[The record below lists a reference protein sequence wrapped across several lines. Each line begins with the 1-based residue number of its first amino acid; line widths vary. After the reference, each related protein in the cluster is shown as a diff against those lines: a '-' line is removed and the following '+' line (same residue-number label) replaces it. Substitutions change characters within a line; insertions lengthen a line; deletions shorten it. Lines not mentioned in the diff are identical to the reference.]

1 MAGEASRTS
10 GFLKALMPRPLHN
23 ILEELINLSKLS
35 PKAQTYKPRLEE
47 VIRKIAAEQTKA
59 EGKKPVDSKNLD
71 KLFNLDLL
79 RQYHELRLS
88 TNYEQ
93 RKKGIKSI
101 ADCKW
106 ENRFNGFSQNNSKF
120 GTQSATCREIQ
131 RIRRLI
137 EEETE
142 AMPEGRAEKN
152 AAIQGEVKRVKNAL
166 DTDAE
171 NLIAQR
177 AVPLA
182 VELRLELMRSNTRVS
197 ADSKY
202 WERKII
208 EYTTTGLE
216 KERSTLKYYC
226 DKYGDSLC
234 RRLLRAEVERQIP
247 ADLKAKLPKLSGGA
261 RRRQTRRK
269 QAKGKGKGKGKK
281 STRRH

>member
-10 GFLKALMPRPLHN
+10 GFLKMLMPRPLHN
-23 ILEELINLSKLS
+23 ILEELVNLRKLS

-59 EGKKPVDSKNLD
+59 EGEKRVDSKNLD

-88 TNYEQ
+88 TNYKQ
-93 RKKGIKSI
+93 RKTGIKSI

-106 ENRFNGFSQNNSKF
+106 ENPSNEFSQNNSKF

-131 RIRRLI
+131 RIRKLI
-137 EEETE
+137 EGETE

-152 AAIQGEVKRVKNAL
+152 AAIQREIKLVKNAL
-166 DTDAE
+166 DKDAE

-182 VELRLELMRSNTRVS
+182 IELRLELMRSVQIIP
-197 ADSKY
+197 DY
-202 WERKII
+202 WQKKIE
-208 EYTTTGLE
+208 EYKTTGLE

-226 DKYGDSLC
+226 DIYGDSLC
-234 RRLLRAEVERQIP
+234 RRLLRAEVEKQIP
-247 ADLKAKLPKLSGGA
+247 AHLKANLPPLSGGA

-269 QAKGKGKGKGKK
+269 QAKGKGKK

>member
-1 MAGEASRTS
+1 
-10 GFLKALMPRPLHN
+10 MPRPLHN
-23 ILEELINLSKLS
+23 ILEELINLRKLP

-47 VIRKIAAEQTKA
+47 VIKKIAAEQTKA

-106 ENRFNGFSQNNSKF
+106 ENPFNGFSQNNSKF

-182 VELRLELMRSNTRVS
+182 VELRLELMRSVQIRP
-197 ADSKY
+197 DY
-202 WERKII
+202 WQKKIE
-208 EYTTTGLE
+208 EYKTTGLQNE
-216 KERSTLKYYC
+216 QSTFKYYC
-226 DKYGDSLC
+226 KKYGDSVC
-234 RRLLRAEVERQIP
+234 QSLLRFEVEKQIP

-261 RRRQTRRK
+261 RRRRQTRRK
-269 QAKGKGKGKGKK
+269 QAKGKGKK
-281 STRRH
+281 STRRR

>member
-1 MAGEASRTS
+1 
-10 GFLKALMPRPLHN
+10 
-23 ILEELINLSKLS
+23 
-35 PKAQTYKPRLEE
+35 
-47 VIRKIAAEQTKA
+47 
-59 EGKKPVDSKNLD
+59 
-71 KLFNLDLL
+71 
-79 RQYHELRLS
+79 
-88 TNYEQ
+88 
-93 RKKGIKSI
+93 
-101 ADCKW
+101 
-106 ENRFNGFSQNNSKF
+106 
-120 GTQSATCREIQ
+120 
-131 RIRRLI
+131 
-137 EEETE
+137 
-142 AMPEGRAEKN
+142 MPEGRAEKN

-226 DKYGDSLC
+226 DTYGDSLC
-234 RRLLRAEVERQIP
+234 RRLLRAEVEKQIP
-247 ADLKAKLPKLSGGA
+247 ADLKALLPPLSGGA

-281 STRRH
+281 STRRR

>member
-1 MAGEASRTS
+1 MAGEASRTPA
-10 GFLKALMPRPLHN
+10 FLKLLMPRPLHD
-23 ILEELINLSKLS
+23 ILEELINLRKLS
-35 PKAQTYKPRLEE
+35 PTAQSYRPRLVE
-47 VIRKIAAEQTKA
+47 VIRKIAAEKTKA
-59 EGKKPVDSKNLD
+59 EGEKRVDSKNLD

-88 TNYEQ
+88 TNYKQ
-93 RKKGIKSI
+93 RTKGIKSI

-106 ENRFNGFSQNNSKF
+106 ENPVNGFSKNNSKF

-142 AMPEGRAEKN
+142 AMPEGRAKEN
-152 AAIQGEVKRVKNAL
+152 AAIQKEVKLVKNDL

-182 VELRLELMRSNTRVS
+182 IELRLELMRSNTRVS

-226 DKYGDSLC
+226 DNYGDSLC
-234 RRLLRAEVERQIP
+234 RRLLRAEVEKQIP
-247 ADLKAKLPKLSGGA
+247 ADLKALLPPLSGGA

-269 QAKGKGKGKGKK
+269 QAKGKGKK
-281 STRRH
+281 STRRR

>member
-1 MAGEASRTS
+1 MAGEASRTPA
-10 GFLKALMPRPLHN
+10 FLKILMLRPLYH
-23 ILEELINLSKLS
+23 ILEELINLRKLS
-35 PKAQTYKPRLEE
+35 PTAQSYRPRLVE
-47 VIRKIAAEQTKA
+47 VIRKIAAEKTKA
-59 EGKKPVDSKNLD
+59 EGEKRVDSKNLD

-93 RKKGIKSI
+93 RKEGIKSI

-106 ENRFNGFSQNNSKF
+106 ENRLNGFSKNNSKF

-131 RIRRLI
+131 RIRKLI

-142 AMPEGRAEKN
+142 AMPEGRAKEN
-152 AAIQGEVKRVKNAL
+152 AAIQEEVKLVKNAL

-182 VELRLELMRSNTRVS
+182 IELRLELMRSNTRVS

-208 EYTTTGLE
+208 EYKTTGLE

-226 DKYGDSLC
+226 DIYGDSLC
-234 RRLLRAEVERQIP
+234 RRLLRAEVEKQIP
-247 ADLKAKLPKLSGGA
+247 PTLKALLPPLSGGA

-269 QAKGKGKGKGKK
+269 QAKGKGKGKSKK
-281 STRRH
+281 STRRR